1 MRARLVGLAVG
12 VSLAIGVMGASAAS
26 AAPAAS
32 SFRVKAVVV
41 SIQPEACGRVLVTL
55 TAITPTSEQRSLFR
69 WDLNGDGIFD
79 TQPSPVARV
88 SHLYAKSAT
97 NQFIATVLATNGS
110 ATGTARDSVTFSLRT
125 ATGA

>member
-1 MRARLVGLAVG
+1 MKARLVALALG
-12 VSLAIGVMGASAAS
+12 MSLAAALMGAQAAS

-32 SFRVKAVVV
+32 SLQVKAVVV

-55 TAITPTSEQRSLFR
+55 TAITPTSRQDDLFR

-88 SHLYAKSAT
+88 SHLYARTAT
-97 NQFIATVLATNGS
+97 NQITATVLATNGS
-110 ATGTARDSVTFSLRT
+110 ATGTAKDSVAFSLN
-125 ATGA
+125 GA